1 MHKNMNMSE
10 LMNNNVAQ
18 NQLTFQVFWHH
29 RVLQNHLQN
38 QLRTVPRELEK
49 QPKIQRQYINRRAVT
64 IKLNDTERKSNQI
77 NMF

>member
-1 MHKNMNMSE
+1 MSFHNDGRISTE
-10 LMNNNVAQ
+10 V
-18 NQLTFQVFWHH
+18 LTFQVFWHH

-49 QPKIQRQYINRRAVT
+49 QPKIQRQYINRRARVT